1 MHRRLFRLLSAM
13 FVIASL
19 SISAHASDFP
29 AFSPIPVG
37 YVSFDVTGTN
47 VAQFDIVNFTGPN
60 ASTFPDMTFPIAT
73 SLSLH
78 NLSLTVDYSGGQS
91 KVFGSSYFT
100 LDSDGLSFDGEQ
112 LSTLSGYPTG
122 LFDATSAIL
131 TGTGRHGNPCAAR
144 WRWSIHCACCAWAS
158 SLSACPPAPQPA
170 STSRIC
176 SQPSS
181 RGHG

>member
-60 ASTFPDMTFPIAT
+60 ASTFPDMTYPIAP

-78 NLSLTVDYSGGQS
+78 NLRLTVDYSGGQS

-131 TGTGRHGNPCAAR
+131 TGTFSTQNLTLNDGTSEQVYSTFSATISDPSG
-144 WRWSIHCACCAWAS
+144 
-158 SLSACPPAPQPA
+158 LSD
-170 STSRIC
+170 
-176 SQPSS
+176 
-181 RGHG
+181 GDL